1 MMDINK
7 IMGAVVT
14 VAQMILDGKHDKAVE
29 VAKRELVMDDIAMSG
44 AVVAMITEEVN
55 AKQHTD
61 ITETFGNI
69 RDYIFAGRV
78 EYLPAAYRTV
88 VSIAVELLGGIEET
102 FEMFNNLV
110 TISADVTE
118 ECGVYAGGF

>member
-7 IMGAVVT
+7 IMNAVVT

-44 AVVAMITEEVN
+44 AVIAMITEEVN

-69 RDYIFAGRV
+69 RDYILAGRV

-88 VSIAVELLGGIEET
+88 VSIAVELLRGIEET

>member
-1 MMDINK
+1 MMNINK
-7 IMGAVVT
+7 IMNAIMMVS
-14 VAQMILDGKHDKAVE
+14 QMILNGEHDKAVE
-29 VAKRELVMDDIAMSG
+29 TAKRELVIDDFSMSG
-44 AVVAMITEEVN
+44 AVVAMITEEIN
-55 AKQHTD
+55 AKQHSD

-69 RDYIFAGRV
+69 RDYILAGRV

-88 VSIAVELLGGIEET
+88 VRIAVELLGGIEET
-102 FEMFNNLV
+102 FVMFNNLV